1 MRWVKW
7 IRHGVQAICCVAAGA
22 LLAACGTFE
31 LPSKKIE
38 YKSAGKLPP
47 LEIPPDLTRPSAD
60 DRFTV
65 PDINPKGTAT
75 FSDYSKDRQGRPQVS
90 SSTAS
95 VLPEGGSDARVERS
109 GTQRWLV
116 VKGDPARVWPVVKE
130 FWQETGF
137 IVNVE
142 VPEAGVME
150 TDWAEN
156 RAKIDDGFIRRTL
169 GRVLDTFYSTGERDK
184 FRTRLERGAAG
195 TTEIYVSHRGM
206 EEVYTSS
213 AKDSTRWQPRK
224 ADPELEAEMLR
235 RLMVRFGVQEAR
247 AKQQVAS
254 AAEAPKAS
262 LAKQSSGGKLMLNEQ
277 FDRAWRRVGL
287 ALDRVGFTVEDRD
300 RSKGLYF
307 VRYID
312 PETDVKTTE
321 EKPGFFGRMVSG
333 LKFWGNSSA
342 KKNEQYQI
350 AVRDIDSGA
359 EVNVLT
365 KDGRP
370 EASATANRILTLLY
384 DQLK

>member
-1 MRWVKW
+1 MQWMRLGAQALCW
-7 IRHGVQAICCVAAGA
+7 IAAGA
-22 LLAACGTFE
+22 LLAACGTFDI
-31 LPSKKIE
+31 PTKKIE

-75 FSDYSKDRQGRPQVS
+75 ASDYYKDRAGRPQVS
-90 SSTAS
+90 TTGAS
-95 VLPEGGSDARVERS
+95 VLPEGGDARVERS

-116 VKGDPARVWPVVKE
+116 VKGEPGQVWPVVKD
-130 FWQETGF
+130 FWQEIGF

-156 RAKIDDGFIRRTL
+156 RAKIDDGWIRRTL
-169 GRVLDTFYSTGERDK
+169 GRALDTLYSTGERDK
-184 FRTRLERGAAG
+184 FRSRLERGAAG

-206 EEVYTSS
+206 EEVYTNS
-213 AKDSTRWQPRK
+213 AKDSTKWQPRK

-235 RLMVRFGVQEAR
+235 RLMTRFGVQEAR

-254 AAEAPKAS
+254 AAEAPRAS
-262 LAKQSSGGKLMLNEQ
+262 LAKQSGGGKLLLNEQ

-321 EKPGFFGRMVSG
+321 VNPGFFGKMVSG
-333 LKFWGNSSA
+333 LKFWGNSPV

-350 AVRDIDSGA
+350 AVRDIDAGA

-365 KDGRP
+365 KEGRQ
-370 EASATANRILTLLY
+370 EASATSDRILTLLY